1 MKTRP
6 ETIPTPALRRIV
18 TYLHY
23 LRGLSPDT
31 DSTSA
36 TIIANELGL
45 NPVLVRKDLAL
56 VSSGGKPR
64 VGYSV
69 SRLLSEL
76 EQYLGYSE
84 VRSAVI
90 LGAGNLGRALL
101 ASDAFKNHGFQ
112 IVAGFDVKPNAM
124 WNRKMDKVVYPMGDL
139 ELFCKEHSID
149 IGIISVPPHAA
160 QSACD
165 KLVACGIR
173 AIWNFT
179 SINLAVPPTV
189 VVKNEDLT
197 VSLALLSSR
206 LTELL
211 DSEAPAQP
219 DAAPSTAE

>member
-1 MKTRP
+1 MKTKS
-6 ETIPTPALRRIV
+6 EAIPTPALRRIV

-23 LRGLSPDT
+23 LRGLPPET
-31 DSTSA
+31 ESTSA
-36 TIIANELGL
+36 TIIAGETSL

-69 SRLLSEL
+69 SRLMSEL

-84 VRSAVI
+84 VRSAIIV
-90 LGAGNLGRALL
+90 GAGNLGRALL

-112 IVAGFDVKPNAM
+112 IVAGFDARPNASWSRRM
-124 WNRKMDKVVYPMGDL
+124 GKPIFPMGDM
-139 ELFCKEHSID
+139 ELFCHENNID
-149 IGIISVPPHAA
+149 IGIITVPPQAA
-160 QSACD
+160 QEACNR
-165 KLVACGIR
+165 LVSCGIR

-179 SINLAVPPTV
+179 SINLATPPSV

-197 VSLALLSSR
+197 VSLALLSSQ

-211 DSEAPAQP
+211 D
-219 DAAPSTAE
+219 AEETGDLSDEQ